1 VDVHG
6 IATWWAAGGAGA
18 VGAGLALV
26 LEYYD
31 SLHRHGEPPSGRP
44 RESAAGKTFVMG
56 LRYYVLAVVCRV
68 VIGVI
73 VAIAT
78 VFAWI
83 DGTSPLTSGQI
94 VLAFL
99 AGLVGPVAVA
109 HLKGPASAAVLAL
122 LDQARS
128 QLSRSYGSGT
138 DGPDDGPADGTG
150 GSNA

>member
-18 VGAGLALV
+18 VGAGLALIF
-26 LEYYD
+26 EYYD
-31 SLHRHGEPPSGRP
+31 SLHRHGKPPSERP
-44 RESAAGKTFVMG
+44 RKTVAGKTFVMG
-56 LRYYVLAVVCRV
+56 TRYYILAVVCRV

-83 DGTSPLTSGQI
+83 DGTSPLTSRQI

-99 AGLVGPVAVA
+99 VGLVGPVVVA

-122 LDQARS
+122 LDQARN
-128 QLSRSYGSGT
+128 QMSRSDGSGT
-138 DGPDDGPADGTG
+138 DGSDDGPADGTG
-150 GSNA
+150 GSDV